1 MATEE
6 RCVEGG
12 RSGDPSTSFG
22 PRVAL
27 RSSPVPR
34 FGTGLLG
41 FTGFGYGSGQ
51 PNPYEESGE

>member
-1 MATEE
+1 MAPEE

-12 RSGDPSTSFG
+12 EIGRSVNVLSA
-22 PRVAL
+22 RWVAL

-41 FTGFGYGSGQ
+41 FTRLWLWEWAAQ
-51 PNPYEESGE
+51 PS